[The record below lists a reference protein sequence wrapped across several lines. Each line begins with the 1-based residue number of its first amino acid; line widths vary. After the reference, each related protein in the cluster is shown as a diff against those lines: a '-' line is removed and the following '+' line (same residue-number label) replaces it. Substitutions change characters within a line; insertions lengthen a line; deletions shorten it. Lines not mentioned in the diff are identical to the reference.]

1 MTPLLAQFL
10 VEAREQIAATTDGL
24 LGLERDP
31 HSASLLNGVFRSVH
45 TLKGSSGLFDFP
57 ALTTVLH
64 AGEDLLVALREQR
77 LVLDPAMLDQIL
89 AALDLVAVWL
99 DHIEDTESLPDTA
112 AERGR
117 PVIAALRGWLGS
129 PPATEAAA
137 TPIGEIA
144 GGDDAPTLPAWL
156 ENVPDTALTDAVERA
171 GVAGVPVLAVTYRPE
186 PQCFFKGDDP
196 LALMAQVPDRAHLA
210 VVPPAVWAPLA
221 EYDPFSCVLAF
232 RVLTTAPRKEVAHL
246 LRYVGDQSEI
256 TDIAPAD
263 LVLAGLSPVAGPAL
277 SLAEPL
283 ALLLERGDRA
293 GLAEAARAMA
303 GDEAAGD
310 PAAATLLHRLAR
322 LAGAEGMDPAVLETL
337 IGALR
342 GDDAPPADTAPADLP
357 PAQPQ
362 PPLSEPVLR
371 VLNEQCR
378 TLDAVRSAAWL
389 AGSIGAAAKVASNAL
404 RFSGRGDDAERV
416 LRAGAAAL
424 DAGTAKPLVDAIT
437 GVLNPPPPAPVRKP
451 APPKKTRRKAAAPAR
466 APASAR
472 EQAPVGAPQPAAPQP
487 AAANGTAVAPGNG
500 TAAAPGNGGT
510 HDGGER
516 PSTVLRVDQGRID
529 ALMNLIGELVV
540 AKNSLPFLARR
551 AENVYGSREMAR
563 EIKEQHAVID
573 RIALE
578 LRNGIMQVRMLP
590 VSTVFQRF
598 PRLVRDLSRK
608 LNKHVDL
615 VIEGEDTQADKTVIE
630 NLFEPILH
638 LVRNSLDHGIETDRA
653 AAGKPDAAR
662 LTLAASQDNDQVIIR
677 IADDGRGIDPALM
690 RDKAVEKG
698 LMDRDAAQRLG
709 DGEAMNLIFAAGFST
724 AAAVTDVSGRGVGMD
739 AVRTAIEKA
748 GGRVELTSIPGTG
761 TTVSL
766 HLPLSMAV
774 TRVMTLEVSGRQFG
788 IPMDEIAETV
798 RIPRADVVA
807 IKDKEAFLL
816 RDRIIPLVHLD
827 RVLDLPPKTE
837 SEDIAVLVVRIDK
850 QPVGLAIE
858 AFGEGME
865 VIVKPLDG
873 PLAGM
878 PDYLGTALLGDGR
891 VLLVMN
897 LKEIVG

>member
-1 MTPLLAQFL
+1 MSPLLAQFL

-31 HSASLLNGVFRSVH
+31 HSVSLLNGVFRSVH

-57 ALTTVLH
+57 ALTAVLH
-64 AGEDLLVALREQR
+64 AGEDLLVTLREQR

-89 AALDLVAVWL
+89 AALDLVAEWL

-117 PVIAALRGWLGS
+117 PVIAALRGWLSS
-129 PPATEAAA
+129 PPADEPAAAA
-137 TPIGEIA
+137 TSGTA
-144 GGDDAPTLPAWL
+144 DGDDTPALPAWL
-156 ENVPDTALTDAVERA
+156 DSVPDAALTGAAERA

-186 PQCFFKGDDP
+186 SQCFFKGDDP

-210 VVPPAVWAPLA
+210 VEPPAAWTPLA

-256 TDIAPAD
+256 SDIAPAD
-263 LVLAGLSPVAGPAL
+263 LALAGLSPVTGPAS

-293 GLAEAARAMA
+293 GLAEAARTMA

-310 PAAATLLHRLAR
+310 TAAATVLRRLAR
-322 LAGAEGMDPAVLETL
+322 LAGVEGMDPAVLEAL

-342 GDDAPPADTAPADLP
+342 GDDTPPAETAGEEPADLP
-357 PAQPQ
+357 PTPPQ

-378 TLDAVRSAAWL
+378 TLAAVRSAAWL

-416 LRAGAAAL
+416 LQAGAAAL
-424 DAGTAKPLVDAIT
+424 DAGAAKPLVDAIT
-437 GVLNPPPPAPVRKP
+437 AILNPPPPAPVRKP
-451 APPKKTRRKAAAPAR
+451 APPKRTLRKAAAPAKAQ
-466 APASAR
+466 APAK
-472 EQAPVGAPQPAAPQP
+472 EQPPVSVPQP
-487 AAANGTAVAPGNG
+487 AAANSS
-500 TAAAPGNGGT
+500 AAAAGNGGT
-510 HDGGER
+510 HDGSER

-677 IADDGRGIDPALM
+677 ITDDGRGIDPVLM

-698 LMDRDAAQRLG
+698 LMDRDAAQRLS

-739 AVRTAIEKA
+739 AVRTAIEKT

-897 LKEIVG
+897 LKEIVE

>member
-1 MTPLLAQFL
+1 MSPLLAQFL

-31 HSASLLNGVFRSVH
+31 HSTPLLNGVFRSVH

-117 PVIAALRGWLGS
+117 PVIAALRGWLSS
-129 PPATEAAA
+129 PPADEAAA
-137 TPIGEIA
+137 QTCGNA
-144 GGDDAPTLPAWL
+144 DGDDAPVLPAWL
-156 ENVPDTALTDAVERA
+156 DTVPGDALTDAVERA

-210 VVPPAVWAPLA
+210 VEPPAAWMPLA

-263 LVLAGLSPVAGPAL
+263 LALAGLSPVTGPA
-277 SLAEPL
+277 SALAEPL

-293 GLAEAARAMA
+293 GLAEAARTMA
-303 GDEAAGD
+303 GEDAAGD
-310 PAAATLLHRLAR
+310 TAAATLLHRLAR
-322 LAGAEGMDPAVLETL
+322 LAGAEGMDPTVLGSL
-337 IGALR
+337 LGALR
-342 GDDAPPADTAPADLP
+342 GDDALPAETAGEEPADLP
-357 PAQPQ
+357 PALLQ

-378 TLDAVRSAAWL
+378 TLAAVRSAAWL

-424 DAGTAKPLVDAIT
+424 DAGAAKPLVDAIT
-437 GVLNPPPPAPVRKP
+437 GILNPPPPAPVRKQ
-451 APPKKTRRKAAAPAR
+451 ALPKTALRKAAAPAKVR
-466 APASAR
+466 APAK
-472 EQAPVGAPQPAAPQP
+472 EQPPAGAPQPAAV
-487 AAANGTAVAPGNG
+487 NGTAG
-500 TAAAPGNGGT
+500 TGPANGGT

-608 LNKHVDL
+608 LDKHVDL

-677 IADDGRGIDPALM
+677 ITDDGRGIDPALM
-690 RDKAVEKG
+690 RDKAMEKG
-698 LMDRDAAQRLG
+698 LMDRDAAQRLS

-739 AVRTAIEKA
+739 AVRTAIEKT

-827 RVLDLPPKTE
+827 RVLDLPPKAE
-837 SEDIAVLVVRIDK
+837 SEEIAVLVVRIDK

-873 PLAGM
+873 PLTGM
-878 PDYLGTALLGDGR
+878 PGYLGTALLGDGR

-897 LKEIVG
+897 LKELVG